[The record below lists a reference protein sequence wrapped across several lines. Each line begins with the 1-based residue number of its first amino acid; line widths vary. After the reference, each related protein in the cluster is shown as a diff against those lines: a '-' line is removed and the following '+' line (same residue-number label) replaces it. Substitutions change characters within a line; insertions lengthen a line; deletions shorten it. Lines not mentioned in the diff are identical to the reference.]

1 MCLNPQTKNPG
12 AASVS
17 RCGTS
22 QNTAVLGWGA
32 RTGAD
37 WGENEDQGRGTRRK
51 EVSLL
56 YREALRDYKV

>member
-1 MCLNPQTKNPG
+1 MCLNPQTQNPG

-22 QNTAVLGWGA
+22 HSTPVLGWGA

-37 WGENEDQGRGTRRK
+37 LEENGDQGRGTRRK